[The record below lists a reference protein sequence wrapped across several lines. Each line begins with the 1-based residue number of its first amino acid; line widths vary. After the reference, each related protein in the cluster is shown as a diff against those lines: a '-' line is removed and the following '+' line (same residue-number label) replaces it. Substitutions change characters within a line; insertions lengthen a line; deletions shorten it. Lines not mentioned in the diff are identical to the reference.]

1 MADLTH
7 RERVRLALDH
17 QEPDRVPTTFW
28 GGTCGIL
35 DEKYLQLI
43 EVLDLGK
50 PVEPFRKGHS
60 VCYMDDRVL
69 EILKT
74 DTRYI
79 WPGASPHSVNR
90 PTERAD
96 TLLDGFGQPWI
107 YHAPYHHPGKGIL
120 AEAEIDEIETLVQWP
135 DTSDP
140 RWTAGVHDRAQQ
152 LREGTD
158 YFVIARMVTS
168 YGPYLTAGHL
178 RGVEQFLM
186 DMVINQDFVNSLV
199 ERISHSIENLM
210 RGYIQACGPYVDLVE
225 LPGDDYATEKAMA
238 FSPELF
244 RTYFK
249 PYIQRMVEI
258 IKGYREDI
266 KVMLHCDGAYK
277 AILPDLIEIGVDAI
291 NPIEPIAAMD
301 PGELKAEFGEQLSFL
316 GAIDIR
322 KALSGTREDV
332 IAEVKLR
339 LQQLAPGGGYILAPT
354 NHIQTDVPVENVVTL
369 YQAAHEFGRYPINI
383 T

>member
-1 MADLTH
+1 
-7 RERVRLALDH
+7 
-17 QEPDRVPTTFW
+17 
-28 GGTCGIL
+28 
-35 DEKYLQLI
+35 
-43 EVLDLGK
+43 
-50 PVEPFRKGHS
+50 
-60 VCYMDDRVL
+60 
-69 EILKT
+69 
-74 DTRYI
+74 
-79 WPGASPHSVNR
+79 
-90 PTERAD
+90 
-96 TLLDGFGQPWI
+96 
-107 YHAPYHHPGKGIL
+107 
-120 AEAEIDEIETLVQWP
+120 
-135 DTSDP
+135 
-140 RWTAGVHDRAQQ
+140 
-152 LREGTD
+152 
-158 YFVIARMVTS
+158 
-168 YGPYLTAGHL
+168 
-178 RGVEQFLM
+178 M

-210 RGYIQACGPYVDLVE
+210 RGYIQTCGPYVDMVE

-238 FSPELF
+238 FSPEFF

-369 YQAAHEFGRYPINI
+369 YQAAHEFGRYPISI